1 MRLILT
7 GLMFLFGLFNLFLG
21 MSFLLN
27 PVAMGE
33 GFHLAPV
40 GLGGMAVL
48 RADMTAF
55 FLVAGGCQLWGGW
68 RRNGDLLLVP
78 IALFAFAFSGRA
90 VSALVDG
97 AITGF
102 WFEMSIEALQ
112 VVLGIAAWRLLPHHQ
127 IDEITG

>member
-21 MSFLLN
+21 ASFLFN

-33 GFHLAPV
+33 GFHLAPI

-78 IALFAFAFSGRA
+78 IALFAIAFSGRA

-97 AITGF
+97 TIPGF
-102 WFEMSIEALQ
+102 WFEMSVEALQ
-112 VVLGIAAWRLLPHHQ
+112 VALGIAAWRLVPHHR
-127 IDEITG
+127 IEEITG